1 MRIKLIPVFYMLS
14 ALCSSQAQD
23 SLMTARDAVD
33 IALQHNLR
41 IQIAQSDQDIARIN
55 NNWGNAGKWPTVTAG
70 IGNTEALTNLN
81 QKLSNGSEIMRNGV
95 TNNILNANISA
106 NWRIYNGMRVRAT
119 KERFEELERISDLQ
133 LKQEIVRLTYDVLIA
148 YYNLVRLNL
157 QVRATTAIIDLSKE
171 REKIAET
178 RFNVGSAAKTDLL
191 QASIDLN
198 TQLVNLTNIQQQ
210 IRVNRSI
217 LNNLLKRE
225 PDAPLAVLDTAFG
238 QQLVDMED
246 YKKRTES
253 QNFQLLLAQRDRA
266 LLLQDRRIIN
276 AQRLPVLSIN
286 SNTSFNRNKAT
297 GGFFLTNQ
305 TYGPNI
311 GVNLAVPIFNNN
323 ITRTQLKVNELQ
335 QKQQQLQYDLL
346 KTEIRRDLQVAF
358 DEYKNALSISE
369 VEKENVKL
377 AKENNYISTERFR
390 KLQSNSIELRQAQ
403 LSLIEAQDRYINA
416 AYRAKVAATT
426 LQLLAGEVIVQ

>member
-1 MRIKLIPVFYMLS
+1 MRIKLVPVFFLLS
-14 ALCSSQAQD
+14 AGFPAMAQD
-23 SLMTARDAVD
+23 SLMTAREAVD
-33 IALQHNLR
+33 IALQNNLR
-41 IQIAQSDQDIARIN
+41 IQIAKSDQDIARIN

-81 QKLSNGSEIMRNGV
+81 QKLSNGSEIIRNGV
-95 TNNILNANISA
+95 TNNILTANVSA

-157 QVRATTAIIDLSKE
+157 QIRATTAIIDLSKE

-198 TQLVNLTNIQQQ
+198 TQLVNLTNIRQQ
-210 IRVNRSI
+210 IRVSRSV

-238 QQLVDMED
+238 QQLVDLED
-246 YKKRTES
+246 LKKRTES
-253 QNFQLLLAQRDRA
+253 QNFQLMLAQRDRA
-266 LLLQDRRIIN
+266 VLLQDRRIIN
-276 AQRLPVLSIN
+276 AQRLPVLSLN

-335 QKQQQLQYDLL
+335 QQQQQLQYDLL
-346 KTEIRRDLQVAF
+346 KTEIRRDLQVAY
-358 DEYKNALSISE
+358 DEYKNALAVSDL
-369 VEKENVKL
+369 EKENVKL
-377 AKENNYISTERFR
+377 AKENNFISTERFR

-416 AYRAKVAATT
+416 AYRAKVAAAT

>member
-1 MRIKLIPVFYMLS
+1 
-14 ALCSSQAQD
+14 
-23 SLMTARDAVD
+23 MTARDAVD

-55 NNWGNAGKWPTVTAG
+55 NNWGNAGKWPTLTAG

-81 QKLSNGSEIMRNGV
+81 QKLSNGSEIIRNGV

-133 LKQEIVRLTYDVLIA
+133 LKQEITRLTYDVLIA

>member
-1 MRIKLIPVFYMLS
+1 MRIKLVPVFYLLS
-14 ALCSSQAQD
+14 AVFPAKAQD
-23 SLMTARDAVD
+23 SLMTAREAVD
-33 IALQHNLR
+33 IALQNNLR
-41 IQIAQSDQDIARIN
+41 IQIAKTDQDIARIN

-81 QKLSNGSEIMRNGV
+81 QKLSNGSEIIRNGV
-95 TNNILNANISA
+95 TNNILTANVSA

-157 QVRATTAIIDLSKE
+157 QIRATTAIIDLSKE

-198 TQLVNLTNIQQQ
+198 TQLVNLTNIRQQ
-210 IRVNRSI
+210 IRVSRSV

-238 QQLVDMED
+238 QQLVDLED
-246 YKKRTES
+246 LKKRTES
-253 QNFQLLLAQRDRA
+253 QNFQLMLAQRDRA
-266 LLLQDRRIIN
+266 VLLQDRRIIN
-276 AQRLPVLSIN
+276 AQRLPVLSLN

-323 ITRTQLKVNELQ
+323 VTRTQLKVNELQ
-335 QKQQQLQYDLL
+335 QQQQQLQYDLL
-346 KTEIRRDLQVAF
+346 KTEIRRDLQVAY
-358 DEYKNALSISE
+358 DEYKNALAVSE
-369 VEKENVKL
+369 LEKENVTL
-377 AKENNYISTERFR
+377 AKENNFISTERFR

-416 AYRAKVAATT
+416 AYRAKVAAAT
-426 LQLLAGEVIVQ
+426 LQLLAGEVVVQ

>member
-1 MRIKLIPVFYMLS
+1 MRIKLVPVFYLLS
-14 ALCSSQAQD
+14 AVFPAKAQD
-23 SLMTARDAVD
+23 SLMTAREAVD
-33 IALQHNLR
+33 IALQNNLR
-41 IQIAQSDQDIARIN
+41 IQIAKTDQDIARIN

-81 QKLSNGSEIMRNGV
+81 QKLSNGSEIIRNGV
-95 TNNILNANISA
+95 TNNILTANVSA

-157 QVRATTAIIDLSKE
+157 QIRATTAIIDLSKE

-198 TQLVNLTNIQQQ
+198 TQLVNLTNIRQQ
-210 IRVNRSI
+210 IRVSRSV

-238 QQLVDMED
+238 QQLVDLED
-246 YKKRTES
+246 FKKRSES
-253 QNFQLLLAQRDRA
+253 QNFQLMLAQRDRA
-266 LLLQDRRIIN
+266 VLLQDRRVIN
-276 AQRLPVLSIN
+276 AQRLPVLSLN

-323 ITRTQLKVNELQ
+323 VTRTQLKVNELQ
-335 QKQQQLQYDLL
+335 QQQQQLQYDLL
-346 KTEIRRDLQVAF
+346 KTEIRRDLQVAY
-358 DEYKNALSISE
+358 DEYKNALAVSE
-369 VEKENVKL
+369 LEKENVKL
-377 AKENNYISTERFR
+377 AKENNFISTERFR

-416 AYRAKVAATT
+416 AYRAKVAAAT
-426 LQLLAGEVIVQ
+426 LQLLAGEVVVQ

>member
-1 MRIKLIPVFYMLS
+1 MRIKLVPVFFLLS
-14 ALCSSQAQD
+14 AGFPAMAQD
-23 SLMTARDAVD
+23 SLMTAREAVD
-33 IALQHNLR
+33 IALQNNLR
-41 IQIAQSDQDIARIN
+41 IQIAKSDQDIARIN

-81 QKLSNGSEIMRNGV
+81 QKLSNGSEIIRNGV
-95 TNNILNANISA
+95 TNNILTANVSA

-157 QVRATTAIIDLSKE
+157 QIRATTAIIDLSKE

-198 TQLVNLTNIQQQ
+198 TQLVNLTNIRQQ
-210 IRVNRSI
+210 IRVSRSV

-238 QQLVDMED
+238 QQLVDLED
-246 YKKRTES
+246 FKKRSES
-253 QNFQLLLAQRDRA
+253 QNFQLMLAQRDRA
-266 LLLQDRRIIN
+266 VLLQDRRIIN
-276 AQRLPVLSIN
+276 AQRLPVLSLN

-335 QKQQQLQYDLL
+335 QQQQQLQYDLL
-346 KTEIRRDLQVAF
+346 KTEIRRDLQVAY
-358 DEYKNALSISE
+358 DEYKNALAVSDL
-369 VEKENVKL
+369 EKENVKL
-377 AKENNYISTERFR
+377 AKENNFISTERFR

-416 AYRAKVAATT
+416 AYRAKVAAAT